1 MKIWT
6 IFLVGALCG
15 VVAAAVAP
23 KVAMHLH
30 GAVHG
35 GLGQVGTSADG
46 AGMRVHSKETFAFT
60 ANGLMEEVAP
70 LFGADKE
77 RVWAP
82 EWNPQFVYPTPV
94 KDAEGM
100 VFNVAH
106 GHRRAVWVC
115 TEYDLEKGRVQ
126 YVYVIPEALLTVIT
140 LRMKPEGKQTAVEV
154 TYERTALSAEADEH
168 VRHMAEGDRGSGPE
182 WEKQVNAYLQKAK
195 ER

>member
-1 MKIWT
+1 MKIWAM
-6 IFLVGALCG
+6 FVVGALCG
-15 VVAAAVAP
+15 VVVAAVAP

-30 GAVHG
+30 AAVHG
-35 GLGQVGTSADG
+35 RQSGSGMSGT
-46 AGMRVHSKETFAFT
+46 MRVHSKETFAFT
-60 ANGLMEEVAP
+60 ANGTMEEVAP

-82 EWNPQFVYPTPV
+82 EWNPQFVYPMPV

-140 LRMKPEGKQTAVEV
+140 LRMKPEGKQTGVEV

-182 WEKQVNAYLQKAK
+182 WEKQVNGYL
-195 ER
+195 ERKR

>member
-1 MKIWT
+1 MKIWAM
-6 IFLVGALCG
+6 FVVGALCG
-15 VVAAAVAP
+15 VVVAAAAP
-23 KVAMHLH
+23 KVAMHLY

-35 GLGQVGTSADG
+35 GLGHAGTRGDG

-60 ANGLMEEVAP
+60 ANGAMEEVAP

-82 EWNPQFVYPTPV
+82 EWNPQFVYPVPV

-140 LRMKPEGKQTAVEV
+140 LRMKAVGKRTGVEV

-168 VRHMAEGDRGSGPE
+168 ARHMAEGDRGSGPE
-182 WEKQVNAYLQKAK
+182 WEKQVNGYLEKSRK
-195 ER
+195 

>member
-1 MKIWT
+1 MKGGWMFATGI
-6 IFLVGALCG
+6 LCG
-15 VVAAAVAP
+15 VIAAVLAP

-30 GAVHG
+30 AALHG
-35 GLGQVGTSADG
+35 RQSGSGMSGT
-46 AGMRVHSKETFAFT
+46 MRVHSKETFAFT
-60 ANGLMEEVAP
+60 ANGTMEEVAP

-82 EWNPQFVYPTPV
+82 EWYPQFVYPVPV

-140 LRMKPEGKQTAVEV
+140 LRMKPEGKQTGVEV

-182 WEKQVNAYLQKAK
+182 WEKQVNGYL
-195 ER
+195 ERKR

>member
-1 MKIWT
+1 MKIWAM
-6 IFLVGALCG
+6 FVVGVLCG
-15 VVAAAVAP
+15 VVVAVVAP

-30 GAVHG
+30 AAVLGGLEHG
-35 GLGQVGTSADG
+35 GTSSNVAE
-46 AGMRVHSKETFAFT
+46 MRVHSKETFAFT
-60 ANGLMEEVAP
+60 ANGAMEEVAP

-82 EWNPQFVYPTPV
+82 EWNPQFVYPVPV

-140 LRMKPEGKQTAVEV
+140 LKMKPAEKQTAVEV

-168 VRHMAEGDRGSGPE
+168 VRHMAEGDRGLGPE
-182 WEKQVNAYLQKAK
+182 WEKQVNGYLESRK
-195 ER
+195 